1 MGCAPPLQ
9 KFLGALLTFRSGNS
23 EIGTDCP
30 DPLQLRNQLIQE
42 LHERPY
48 REPASGHPL
57 PGGDIGEV
65 HKRLADL
72 FADDVLN
79 LIHGASLP
87 RRNGI
92 KLLLKGCKAG
102 FIDF

>member
-1 MGCAPPLQ
+1 M
-9 KFLGALLTFRSGNS
+9 TSRSWNS
-23 EIGTDCP
+23 EIGTDCANS
-30 DPLQLRNQLIQE
+30 LQLRNQL
-42 LHERPY
+42 LHEVHECPD
-48 REPASGHPL
+48 REPASGP
-57 PGGDIGEV
+57 PFRYIDIGEV
-65 HKRLADL
+65 HKRLAEL

-79 LIHGASLP
+79 LIHSASLP